1 MINHAHIKNY
11 IKQYHD
17 RGQKPTIRQIA
28 EAFGITPDEV
38 RAALKRIRGDRE
50 PDIIKDILGLFR
62 K

>member
-11 IKQYHD
+11 INQYHD
-17 RGQKPTIRQIA
+17 RGQKPTIRQVA

-38 RAALKRIRGDRE
+38 RGALKRIRDE
-50 PDIIKDILGLFR
+50 KTPDIVKDILGVFR